1 MKKYI
6 YLFCLSI
13 LMLSCTSDNY
23 FIPEDPTPPKTDEL
37 VTLSF
42 GCGGELINVV
52 SSPMTKA
59 TASNDLY
66 LFAFWE
72 HKGGDENWDTNWQ
85 EYGYIFTDNPDAC
98 QMSFRKNKKYTCD
111 ALCIPN
117 GKNLIA
123 EDNGVYGY
131 PFNMPYQEA
140 PKLNKVF
147 YGTHDFSA
155 GFMGCTT
162 PKGSSINALPGN
174 SEYSNQYNSI
184 NKYFGFKKFEAESDA
199 NIDINLFRMMY
210 SITLNVTNF
219 TKGKIKYYEKYEIKP
234 SDKIPHTQVLEMDY
248 LPYYFGRI
256 QNYADVTDYDNFIKD
271 YCCENWAPLKII
283 YIDEND
289 NETILFNKNLE
300 RKRLTNYDISFD
312 LEQVLASDNMGI
324 NTTMQQEDITE
335 TESISL

>member
-6 YLFCLSI
+6 YLFCLAI

-23 FIPEDPTPPKTDEL
+23 FISEDPTPPETDEL

-59 TASNDLY
+59 GSSNDLY

-123 EDNGVYGY
+123 ENNGVYGY

-140 PKLNKVF
+140 PTLNKVF
-147 YGTHDFSA
+147 YGTYDFSA

-184 NKYFGFKKFEAESDA
+184 NKYFGFKKFEAKNESK
-199 NIDINLFRMMY
+199 IDINLYRMMY
-210 SITLNVTNF
+210 SITLNITNF
-219 TKGKIKYYEKYEIKP
+219 NSGKIIIWNKIEIKP
-234 SDKIPHTQVLEMDY
+234 GEIPFTHVTEMDY
-248 LPYYFGRI
+248 LPYYLGRVP
-256 QNYADVTDYDNFIKD
+256 NYTDVTDYEDFIKS
-271 YCCENWAPLKII
+271 YCCESSSPLKIK
-283 YIDEND
+283 YVDKNG
-289 NETILFNKNLE
+289 NETVLFNKDVE

-312 LEQVLASDNMGI
+312 LEQILASDNMGI
-324 NTTMQQEDITE
+324 ETNLKNEDITNSG
-335 TESISL
+335 SILL